1 MKIYTKDVITNIDL
15 LKKGCKK
22 MKIDYLFVTDEGFF
36 RLYHDKYYKGRVV
49 EGKHET
55 HMIQFNSYYTDT
67 TFIKF
72 DELVYQLPVPH
83 IAIEKYMFEFKHIT
97 VVIEMKKKDII
108 DAYYESRKT
117 RIQDIQVDIATLP
130 LTLDSNVTIASTES

>member
-1 MKIYTKDVITNIDL
+1 
-15 LKKGCKK
+15 
-22 MKIDYLFVTDEGFF
+22 MKIDNLFVTDEGFF
-36 RLYHDKYYKGRVV
+36 RLYNDKYFKGRVV

-55 HMIQFNSYYTDT
+55 HMIQFNSYYTDS

-83 IAIEKYMFEFKHIT
+83 IVIEKYIFEFNHIT
-97 VVIEMKKKDII
+97 VVIEMKKKELI

-117 RIQDIQVDIATLP
+117 RIQDIQVDIETLP
-130 LTLDSNVTIASTES
+130 LILNSKVHALTT

>member
-1 MKIYTKDVITNIDL
+1 MKIYTKDVITNLDL
-15 LKKGCKK
+15 LKKGCKI

-83 IAIEKYMFEFKHIT
+83 IAIEKYMFEFKHIS

>member
-1 MKIYTKDVITNIDL
+1 
-15 LKKGCKK
+15 